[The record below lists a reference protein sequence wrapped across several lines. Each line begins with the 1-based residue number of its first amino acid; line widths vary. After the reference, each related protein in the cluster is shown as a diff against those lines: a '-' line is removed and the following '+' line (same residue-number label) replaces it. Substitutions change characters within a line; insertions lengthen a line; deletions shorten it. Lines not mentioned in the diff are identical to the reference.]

1 MAEAQVVMSSGCVKQ
16 MLGRYPPAI
25 FHAEVL
31 LVGLAN
37 PQRTTMTLHSCNRRR
52 SRRFVAE
59 QVLVYVSANGESFR
73 FPTLSLCQSSA
84 IIGHFTPRCHPML
97 LQHLVPSWE
106 PQYRPRYYWSQFAHR
121 RQLFLQPIIFTRL
134 PNSVV
139 QTILLLLLL
148 SPSSRIPH
156 PPSPIPH
163 HPSHS
168 ASIHVSKGFQL

>member
-1 MAEAQVVMSSGCVKQ
+1 M
-16 MLGRYPPAI
+16 
-25 FHAEVL
+25 
-31 LVGLAN
+31 GLAN
-37 PQRTTMTLHSCNRRR
+37 PPRTTMTLDSCNRRR

-97 LQHLVPSWE
+97 LQHLVSSRE
-106 PQYRPRYYWSQFAHR
+106 PQYRLRYYWSQFAHR

-156 PPSPIPH
+156 PPSSVPFCVNTCVEGLSALNYGSPLLFIPP
-163 HPSHS
+163 PSS
-168 ASIHVSKGFQL
+168 GLDQLYIYPMIL